1 MYTHKLE
8 LKVDGID
15 IEALLEFGKR
25 MNVKVVSG
33 LTEQSVGQRL
43 SLVAFYEA
51 LERIGR
57 DNYIE
62 KIEIAPL

>member
-8 LKVDGID
+8 LKVDGVD